1 MTNSAAVSLNLNNN
15 IVRNLS
21 KSAAS
26 VHLQPCRTGAV
37 LSSISINGNQLGND
51 SGGLITYSAANSATL
66 LGISNTSGTAN
77 CNLSIQNNDIRNTHI
92 LLRTNAHT
100 YIINS
105 FATLSQN
112 ISGNTLLI

>member
-1 MTNSAAVSLNLNNN
+1 
-15 IVRNLS
+15 
-21 KSAAS
+21 
-26 VHLQPCRTGAV
+26 
-37 LSSISINGNQLGND
+37 LGND

-77 CNLSIQNNDIRNTHI
+77 CNLSIQNNDIRGITHTVGG
-92 LLRTNAHT
+92 TNAHT

-112 ISGNTLLI
+112 ISGNTFTNLNVNTTGV